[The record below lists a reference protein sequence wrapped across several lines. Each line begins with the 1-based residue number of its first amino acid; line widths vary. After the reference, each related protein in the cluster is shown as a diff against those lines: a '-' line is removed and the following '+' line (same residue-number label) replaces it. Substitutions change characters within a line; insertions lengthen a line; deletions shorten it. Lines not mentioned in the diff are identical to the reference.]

1 VCIQG
6 YALVEYDTFKEAQA
20 AIDHLNGAEIAG
32 QKISVDWTFVQGAG
46 RKKRSRSTVLFC
58 GVLLLTLGWW
68 QISQLESCVGM
79 GTTGIRWSNDGNGDE
94 SRCNATGMHAKL
106 TVTPCR

>member
-1 VCIQG
+1 MQG

-20 AIDHLNGAEIAG
+20 AIDHLNGSEIAG

-46 RKKRSRSTVLFC
+46 RKKRSQFTVLFYA
-58 GVLLLTLGWW
+58 VFLLTLDWY
-68 QISQLESCVGM
+68 QVNQLESCVWM
-79 GTTGIRWSNDGNGDE
+79 GTMGITWSNHGNGDE
-94 SRCNATGMHAKL
+94 SRCNPTGMHAKL